1 MMQSESINNDLN
13 YKVNNGVGN
22 PKYIQADSSF
32 QYLELFFETKFL
44 LGVDYQLSIDS
55 SILDCS
61 GHSILGNL
69 QFPFVLPKNAE
80 YGDVLINEI
89 MAQPSP
95 SNGLP
100 NTEYLELYNQSEYPI
115 SLYHWTLKF
124 GKSSFVFPKML
135 LEGRS
140 FLLLSNNDDI
150 TLFNTSI
157 STLGVS
163 SLSLA
168 NGGSN
173 LVLKNDQN
181 QIIHFIKYSD
191 SWYSEDYKA
200 EGGWSL
206 EMISPDYFCDQ
217 ESNWSASENSKGG
230 TPGEANSI
238 AHLAVE
244 EKAPRII
251 SLDLL
256 NPNTIQIQFSKTM
269 DSVALK
275 NSNNY
280 TVSPDLRLLIQPRIY
295 QPAYDLAQLQFV
307 QDISAAT
314 IYHLDIDPGLAGCNG
329 LEIENFSLP
338 FSLPEE
344 PEPGDIIIN
353 EVLFDSWPNDGDYV
367 ELYNYSNKVIDSRQ
381 LLFSH
386 IPLDPF
392 DSLYSSFPLKAGQIF
407 PHTYLLLCK
416 NKSAISSIYYSPEN
430 SNYCLTDEFPRLP
443 NSEGEIGISKISSS
457 SSFIDRFHYNVK
469 MHHSLINNKKGVSL
483 ERISFQEETNNTN
496 NWTSAASIVN
506 FGTPG
511 YQNSQHLEPGN
522 SLDEISVSPEIFS
535 PDLDGRDDLL
545 QIDCHFKEPENTLN
559 LIIFNAQ
566 GKRVRH
572 LVKNDIMGLNAQYY
586 WDGTWD
592 DGNRAEYG
600 IYILYFEYFNLMG
613 EVKKVKKIC
622 VLGGVL

>member
-1 MMQSESINNDLN
+1 
-13 YKVNNGVGN
+13 
-22 PKYIQADSSF
+22 
-32 QYLELFFETKFL
+32 LFFETKFL

-69 QFPFVLPKNAE
+69 QFPFALPKNAE

-100 NTEYLELYNQSEYPI
+100 NAEYLELYNQSEYPI

-314 IYHLDIDPGLAGCNG
+314 IYHLDIDP
-329 LEIENFSLP
+329 
-338 FSLPEE
+338 
-344 PEPGDIIIN
+344 
-353 EVLFDSWPNDGDYV
+353 
-367 ELYNYSNKVIDSRQ
+367 
-381 LLFSH
+381 
-386 IPLDPF
+386 
-392 DSLYSSFPLKAGQIF
+392 
-407 PHTYLLLCK
+407 
-416 NKSAISSIYYSPEN
+416 
-430 SNYCLTDEFPRLP
+430 
-443 NSEGEIGISKISSS
+443 
-457 SSFIDRFHYNVK
+457 
-469 MHHSLINNKKGVSL
+469 
-483 ERISFQEETNNTN
+483 
-496 NWTSAASIVN
+496 
-506 FGTPG
+506 
-511 YQNSQHLEPGN
+511 
-522 SLDEISVSPEIFS
+522 
-535 PDLDGRDDLL
+535 
-545 QIDCHFKEPENTLN
+545 
-559 LIIFNAQ
+559 
-566 GKRVRH
+566 
-572 LVKNDIMGLNAQYY
+572 
-586 WDGTWD
+586 
-592 DGNRAEYG
+592 
-600 IYILYFEYFNLMG
+600 
-613 EVKKVKKIC
+613 
-622 VLGGVL
+622 